1 MKNFWLER
9 KATEQW
15 KRLKCMAS
23 HDWTFNSILEKL
35 KETSQ
40 VKVLEVNNLESRKS
54 IKDTPPWITVEASE
68 GRGIKLTTQSGHT
81 IEMIDEEPKK
91 WPEIYGFKTPERH
104 SFKFVDV
111 PAENAEREWE
121 LDL

>member
-9 KATEQW
+9 KVTKEW

-54 IKDTPPWITVEASE
+54 IKDT
-68 GRGIKLTTQSGHT
+68 GHT